1 MARHRARPRPR
12 QPPAPRRRSRA
23 SRRSNRRIP
32 SRSSARRPAA
42 STPKA
47 EGITPPRAASR
58 AGTPRCSS
66 RAGLL
71 IGVAAAVAAARGDR
85 NRMCLP
91 AAAVQ
96 QHRGPFFVRPP
107 PALPPRHPPRMWH
120 RPPLLERRIR
130 PSDGNHASLFN
141 RAWRET
147 DVFWCACRPSCVA
160 GGFWGPKAAIPARG
174 RRSQPPCA
182 PQEHGLPED
191 TGASSEHTV
200 RRPERRL
207 CAPVAHDDRTQAAAR
222 AGVGSSSCCSRSP
235 SEAVAHQHFAQSES
249 RGNAR
254 GCRRCVRIHGRRTR
268 RWAAADLPSCSCCF

>member
-1 MARHRARPRPR
+1 
-12 QPPAPRRRSRA
+12 
-23 SRRSNRRIP
+23 
-32 SRSSARRPAA
+32 
-42 STPKA
+42 
-47 EGITPPRAASR
+47 
-58 AGTPRCSS
+58 
-66 RAGLL
+66 
-71 IGVAAAVAAARGDR
+71 
-85 NRMCLP
+85 MCLP

-130 PSDGNHASLFN
+130 PATARPRLFFN

-191 TGASSEHTV
+191 AVASSKHGSTPGTPPLCSPCP
-200 RRPERRL
+200 RRPHRPRSGPMGLHVHVASEGRRKPSRISISR
-207 CAPVAHDDRTQAAAR
+207 AQSRAETRGA
-222 AGVGSSSCCSRSP
+222 AGVASGL
-235 SEAVAHQHFAQSES
+235 
-249 RGNAR
+249 
-254 GCRRCVRIHGRRTR
+254 HGGRTR
-268 RWAAADLPSCSCCF
+268 RRAAADLPSCSWCF